1 MDYYKAQ
8 TIRKTGLSDLIANE
22 IAGGGGIT
30 SSIGKGISQKT
41 SAAMTGIKQR
51 FDPLN
56 IAKFVT
62 GGSNLAPAI
71 LGRLTG
77 RKSKDIKFFT
87 GKKQYDTASKI
98 KPVEEGDGLN
108 DMLAKVLNFMQGVN
122 SAEQSRLDQMK
133 QFEEENALERAKRHK
148 ELIEAITGKKYTGNP
163 KTITASKI
171 PDSPRGSLLDDLLAA
186 FGLGSG
192 AMSILKTIGKIGMFF
207 TGPVGVAILGAT
219 AVGAVIYGL
228 YKMFTSEGAF
238 EGKDSE
244 LSKGLKQAESVGG
257 LAGVKD
263 EMEQRKKLPEYD
275 RTMAEIQDYET
286 YRNEGEKLTNKQLEG
301 FAKRGPGALEAVE
314 DYKAA
319 RDKYQKIVGET
330 PAEMPAPAEA
340 PSAVSTP
347 TPAVEEPTAMPES
360 GAKLSQVQNENLN
373 LNIPESKEDP
383 TSVINNNS
391 VKSYA
396 EGTGKIPMPAVRN
409 TEPTFANMILY
420 STRVV

>member
-8 TIRKTGLSDLIANE
+8 TIRKTGLSDLIADE

-56 IAKFVT
+56 VAKFVT
-62 GGSNLAPAI
+62 GGSNLAPAV

-108 DMLAKVLNFMQGVN
+108 DMLAKMLSFMQNVN

-148 ELIEAITGKKYTGNP
+148 ELIEAITGKPYTGDP
-163 KTITASKI
+163 KKATAFKI
-171 PDSPRGSLLDDLLAA
+171 PDSSGGGIVDDILSTLGLAQIAKSALSGLGKLATFAMGPIGAPLLAA
-186 FGLGSG
+186 
-192 AMSILKTIGKIGMFF
+192 A
-207 TGPVGVAILGAT
+207 AI
-219 AVGAVIYGL
+219 
-228 YKMFTSEGAF
+228 GAF
-238 EGKDSE
+238 GYFIYKALKAEPSYE
-244 LSKGLKQAESVGG
+244 AEQEAKGLEQARAVGG

-263 EMEQRKKLPEYD
+263 EEDRRKKMPEYD

-286 YRNEGEKLTNKQLEG
+286 YRNEGEKLNNKQLEG

-319 RDKYQKIVGET
+319 RDKYQKIVGEA
-330 PAEMPAPAEA
+330 PAPMPAPAEA
-340 PSAVSTP
+340 PSAVP
-347 TPAVEEPTAMPES
+347 TPASAMEEPSAMPES
-360 GAKLSQVQNENLN
+360 GTKLSQVQNENLD
-373 LNIPESKEDP
+373 LSVPESNPDP

-409 TEPTFANMILY
+409 TEPTFQNMILY

>member
-8 TIRKTGLSDLIANE
+8 TIRKTGLSDLIADE

-62 GGSNLAPAI
+62 GGSNLAPAV

-77 RKSKDIKFFT
+77 RKTKDIKFFS

-98 KPVEEGDGLN
+98 KPVKEGDGLN
-108 DMLAKVLNFMQGVN
+108 DILAKVLNFMQSVN

-148 ELIEAITGKKYTGNP
+148 ELIEAITGKKYTGSP

-171 PDSPRGSLLDDLLAA
+171 PDSPKGSLFDDLLAA

-192 AMSILKTIGKIGMFF
+192 AMSILKTIGKMAMFF
-207 TGPVGVAILGAT
+207 TGPVGVAVLGAT
-219 AVGAVIYGL
+219 ALGAVIYGL
-228 YKMFTSEGAF
+228 YKMFTSETAF

-244 LSKGLKQAESVGG
+244 ISKGLKQAESVGG

-286 YRNEGEKLTNKQLEG
+286 YRNEGEKLTNKQLDG

-319 RDKYQKIVGET
+319 RDKYQKIVGEAPAAMPT
-330 PAEMPAPAEA
+330 PTEAPAP
-340 PSAVSTP
+340 VSTP
-347 TPAVEEPTAMPES
+347 APAVEEPAAMPES
-360 GAKLSQVQNENLN
+360 SAKLSQVQNENLD
-373 LNIPESKEDP
+373 LNIPESKPDP

>member
-8 TIRKTGLSDLIANE
+8 SIRKTGLSDLIANE

-56 IAKFVT
+56 VAKFVT

-108 DMLAKVLNFMQGVN
+108 DMLAKMLSFMQNVN
-122 SAEQSRLDQMK
+122 SAEQSRLDRMK

-148 ELIEAITGKKYTGNP
+148 ELIEAITGKPYKGDP
-163 KTITASKI
+163 KSVTASKI
-171 PDSPRGSLLDDLLAA
+171 PDSSGGGIVDDILSTLGLAQIAKSALSGLGKLAMFAMGPIGAPLLAA
-186 FGLGSG
+186 AAIGAFGLFIYK
-192 AMSILKTIGKIGMFF
+192 ALKAE
-207 TGPVGVAILGAT
+207 PSYEAEQEA
-219 AVGAVIYGL
+219 
-228 YKMFTSEGAF
+228 
-238 EGKDSE
+238 
-244 LSKGLKQAESVGG
+244 KGLEQARAVGG

-263 EMEQRKKLPEYD
+263 EMEKRKKLPEYD

-330 PAEMPAPAEA
+330 PAEMPAPTEA
-340 PSAVSTP
+340 PSAVP
-347 TPAVEEPTAMPES
+347 TPAAAVEEPTAMPES

>member
-8 TIRKTGLSDLIANE
+8 KIRKTGLSDLIANE
-22 IAGGGGIT
+22 ISEGGSIG
-30 SSIGKGISQKT
+30 SSISKGISQKT
-41 SAAMTGIKQR
+41 SAAVTGIKQK

-62 GGSNLAPAI
+62 GGSNLAPAL
-71 LGRLTG
+71 LGRITG
-77 RKSKDIKFFT
+77 RKQKDIKFFT
-87 GKKQYDTASKI
+87 GKKAYDTASKI
-98 KPVEEGDGLN
+98 GPVEEGDGLN
-108 DMLAKVLNFMQGVN
+108 EILSKMLGFMQSIN
-122 SAEQSRLDQMK
+122 EEEKKRRDEAK
-133 QFEEENALERAKRHK
+133 QFEEENALERARRHK
-148 ELIEAITGKKYTGNP
+148 ELIEAITGKPYRGSPSET
-163 KTITASKI
+163 TATKI
-171 PDSPRGSLLDDLLAA
+171 PETPQTSFFDDLLSA
-186 FGLGSG
+186 FGLGRD
-192 AMSILKTIGKIGMFF
+192 ALSILKTVGKVAMFF
-207 TGPVGVAILGAT
+207 TGPVGLAILGAAT
-219 AVGAVIYGL
+219 LGAL
-228 YKMFTSEGAF
+228 FYKMFTSEGAF

-257 LAGVKD
+257 LAGVMD
-263 EMEQRKKLPEYD
+263 EKERRKKMPEYD

-314 DYKAA
+314 DYKAS

-330 PAEMPAPAEA
+330 PTEMQTPTEAPAP
-340 PSAVSTP
+340 VSTP
-347 TPAVEEPTAMPES
+347 APAVEEPAAMPES
-360 GAKLSQVQNENLN
+360 GAKLSQVQNENLSLN
-373 LNIPESKEDP
+373 LPESKEDP

-409 TEPTFANMILY
+409 TEPTFQNMILY

>member
-8 TIRKTGLSDLIANE
+8 TIRKTGLSDLIADE

-56 IAKFVT
+56 VAKFVT
-62 GGSNLAPAI
+62 GGSNLAPAV

-108 DMLAKVLNFMQGVN
+108 DMLAKMLSFMQNVN

-148 ELIEAITGKKYTGNP
+148 ELIEAITGKPYTGDP
-163 KTITASKI
+163 KKATASKI
-171 PDSPRGSLLDDLLAA
+171 PDSSGGGIVDDILSTLGLAQIAKSALSGLGKLATFAMGPIGAPLLAA
-186 FGLGSG
+186 
-192 AMSILKTIGKIGMFF
+192 A
-207 TGPVGVAILGAT
+207 AI
-219 AVGAVIYGL
+219 
-228 YKMFTSEGAF
+228 GAF
-238 EGKDSE
+238 GYFIYKALKAEPSYE
-244 LSKGLKQAESVGG
+244 AEQEAKGLEQARAVGG

-263 EMEQRKKLPEYD
+263 EEDRRKKMPEYD

-286 YRNEGEKLTNKQLEG
+286 YRNEGEKLNNKQLEG

-319 RDKYQKIVGET
+319 RDKYQKIVGEA
-330 PAEMPAPAEA
+330 PAPMPAPAEA
-340 PSAVSTP
+340 PSAVP
-347 TPAVEEPTAMPES
+347 TPASAMEEPSAMPES
-360 GAKLSQVQNENLN
+360 GTKLSQVQNENLD
-373 LNIPESKEDP
+373 LSVPESNPDP

-409 TEPTFANMILY
+409 TEPTFQNMILY